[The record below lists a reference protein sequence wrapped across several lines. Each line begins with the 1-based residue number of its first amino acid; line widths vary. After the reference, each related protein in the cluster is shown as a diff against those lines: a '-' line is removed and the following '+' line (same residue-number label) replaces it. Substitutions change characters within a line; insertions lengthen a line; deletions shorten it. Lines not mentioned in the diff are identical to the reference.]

1 MKYVTHTGSDMQNS
15 SKITQ
20 QTTKNK
26 PQERGGDNSI
36 KAPHKIEL
44 DHLHGMSVSGVVDV
58 PIFTDKN
65 MTIRLN
71 GETLIVSG
79 NNLAVK
85 SLDTQSGSLVVE
97 GQISALKYTM
107 QGHTSLA
114 KRIFR

>member
-1 MKYVTHTGSDMQNS
+1 MQNS
-15 SKITQ
+15 SKSIE
-20 QTTKNK
+20 QTAKTKQAEHIVEK
-26 PQERGGDNSI
+26 QT

-58 PIFTDKN
+58 PIFTEKN

-85 SLDTQSGSLVVE
+85 SLDTQSGLLVVE

-107 QGHTSLA
+107 QGQTSLA